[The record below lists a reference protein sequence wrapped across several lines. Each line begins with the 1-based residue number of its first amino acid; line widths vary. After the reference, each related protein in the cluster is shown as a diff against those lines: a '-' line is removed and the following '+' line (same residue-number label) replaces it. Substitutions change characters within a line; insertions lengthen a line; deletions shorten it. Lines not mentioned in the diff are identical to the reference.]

1 MTAPSG
7 TDTAAIHATF
17 TIERTY
23 PATPARVFHALSDPV
38 AKARWFAGPPG
49 SAMERREMDC
59 RVGGR
64 ERLAGAHGDGR
75 RFTFEA
81 LYYDVVP
88 DRRLVYAYDM
98 HIDGRHISVS
108 LATVVLSPAGSGTT
122 MTVTEQG
129 VFLDGHDDAGARERG
144 SNSLLDKLGQS
155 LAVSP

>member
-7 TDTAAIHATF
+7 TDTAASHATF
-17 TIERTY
+17 SIERTY
-23 PATPARVFHALSDPV
+23 PAAPARVFHALSDPA

-49 SAMERREMDC
+49 AAIERREMDC

-64 ERLAGAHGDGR
+64 ERLAGSHGDGR
-75 RFTFEA
+75 RFIFEA

-108 LATVVLSPAGSGTT
+108 LATVVLTPASGGTKLT
-122 MTVTEQG
+122 ITEQD
-129 VFLDGHDDAGARERG
+129 VFLDGYDDAGSRERG
-144 SNSLLDKLGQS
+144 TDSLLDKLGAA